1 MATVDTSTLAVRIKV
16 IGKRELDKLSRSFT
30 RLGDVARGYGNRIES
45 TLDASN
51 GKWKKHFDFVDKMVK
66 GMGSALVSFVGK
78 SAKFAALQVGAL
90 GAAMIG
96 VHAAFVLGNAS
107 MKVFRGI
114 AQLSAGAVAGLTIA
128 LSAAAAAMREQ
139 QAAMF
144 AYRGVGKSAFGS
156 GLNQVRVE
164 LRGLM
169 TDTDL
174 AAVGAENLTA
184 AFSAISKKGVY
195 TQGTQRL
202 FKGLM
207 DFASAGQDIK
217 TGSKAASELVATLI
231 DPKANF
237 SQISEAAK
245 ALGPQMVQALEEAK
259 KKGIDTAEELKSAI
273 LDGSL
278 AIMGGVQGQFNAF
291 NSTFINKLKAAF
303 ASMKEMATDFGQ
315 PFLEPLKFELAEVQ
329 AIMRSTIMRI
339 SGDVSSFA
347 QNNFIG
353 NISVVVD
360 KLSKFLT
367 DLIHE
372 YLPKVDG
379 MFSRMGEWWSNFK
392 NGWNT
397 ILDTLRPL
405 IDAARV
411 LERMLMEILRPV
423 GDMLGEG
430 FMQLRDL
437 IVDNDEQ
444 FQQFGRSIGHFV
456 VQFSE
461 FAGNLREIFVEAL
474 PFLTKIVDG
483 ATALFDIFTSLLGTL
498 RKFTGGLGDFG
509 PFALI
514 AGLMGAGRGM
524 KNTIGGVV
532 PKTGVMNVN
541 AGTVNVAG
549 MTPAGGY
556 MPGGMRSGAPI
567 PQGAQ
572 SYSNYMRSA
581 GAAGAAGTAGTAGA
595 AGAAGGA
602 AAVPLTGRGSLFAS
616 NYTQRV
622 QQGPGVIPP
631 GKIGQMRSTMRQ
643 ARDTRFNTAIFGNE
657 ALGKKGFNKSATGAI
672 GTSLALGAMSN
683 FAGEEAQGALA
694 LGSTIGMFNP
704 VAGLMVG
711 LGGTALTSTT
721 AGGGALSGAAAGAA
735 AGSMLGP
742 AGMAAGAVI
751 GGLVGGISGWIN
763 GDKKKKKEAREAG
776 KRAMS
781 TLIDSSVDGFAE
793 SVRNLGVGA
802 LTTRRI
808 SFQFDQLLKPIKQV
822 GEQANKLLSSGA
834 NDDSLR
840 AFMRAQRE
848 AGNQLFTGMSDAD
861 FEKALEKP
869 QEFFKTIPQQAFD
882 FEQAQVAIEQKY
894 SARLTEFTKI
904 TGKSEEEII
913 RLADAVGVNLFDA
926 TMETSEMVKKLASG
940 MISDFRGLQAAAAD
954 RISEISTIFTRP
966 AEMQEANNAF
976 QGIIRN
982 IFDQITA
989 GGLTKENLGMQMNQ
1003 AMQSLVQYYGGDVGK
1018 AENEFFR
1025 LFGKGGAAYSQDGGP
1040 LTGQESTIMGLI
1052 GPEMARAQNMS
1063 LGGQASDFQEY
1074 ITSQLLQ
1081 AGLQL
1086 GEGQADKIGG
1096 AIRSGEFTLQEQT
1109 GIINYL
1115 ATADLTQK
1123 ATQDVLDK
1131 MLTQRGGLE
1140 VAISTYQDS
1149 AETAALNLESASEGF
1164 KTAVDALLGALKD
1177 ADLIADDT
1185 RTRRAIGDTSSS
1197 LSKTLSSHSALSSS
1211 IPGKRVITSSYR
1223 NFALGSLNSDHL
1235 TGHALD
1241 LVGDNLISY
1250 RDAVNRGG
1258 GFAEFHGGLGDN
1270 RHLHVVP
1277 NTRGIGDTATQVAPM
1292 TSSNS
1297 SSDSVIVNNTFNIS
1311 GADAGKE
1318 DLVNTII
1325 SRINSSIRDARER
1338 R

>member
-66 GMGSALVSFVGK
+66 GMGMALTKFVGM
-78 SAKFAALQVGAL
+78 SAKIATVQVAAL
-90 GAAMIG
+90 GAAMMA
-96 VHAAFVLGNAS
+96 VHAAFVLGNGA
-107 MKVFRGI
+107 MKAFRGI

-169 TDTDL
+169 TDADL
-174 AAVGAENLTA
+174 AAVGAENLMG
-184 AFSAISKKGVY
+184 AFTAISQKGVY

-217 TGSKAASELVATLI
+217 TGSKAAGELVATLI

-245 ALGPQMVQALEEAK
+245 ALGPTMVQALEEAK
-259 KKGIDTAEELKSAI
+259 KKGIDTADELKAAI

-278 AIMGGVQGQFNAF
+278 AIMGGVEGQFNAF
-291 NSTFINKLKAAF
+291 NSTLINQFKKAF
-303 ASMKEMATDFGQ
+303 AFMKEVFADFGQ
-315 PFLEPLKFELAEVQ
+315 PFLEPLKFELAEVE
-329 AIMRSTIMRI
+329 AIMRSTFMRI
-339 SGDVSSFA
+339 TGDVSSFA

-353 NISVVVD
+353 NISVVVE
-360 KLSKFLT
+360 KLANFLVK
-367 DLIHE
+367 LIHD

-379 MFSRMGEWWSNFK
+379 MFSRMGEWWSNFQ
-392 NGWNT
+392 NGWNKV
-397 ILDTLRPL
+397 LDTLRPL

-411 LERMLMEILRPV
+411 LENMLMEVLRPV
-423 GDMLGEG
+423 GDMLGDG
-430 FMQLRDL
+430 FMHLRDL
-437 IVDNDEQ
+437 IVENDQE
-444 FQQFGRSIGHFV
+444 FQQFGRSIGRFV
-456 VQFSE
+456 VEFSE
-461 FAGNLREIFVEAL
+461 FARSLREIFIDAL
-474 PFLTKIVDG
+474 PFLTKVVDG

-498 RKFTGGLGDFG
+498 KKFTGGLGDFG

-549 MTPAGGY
+549 MTPGGGY

-567 PQGAQ
+567 PPAAQ

-581 GAAGAAGTAGTAGA
+581 GAAGASGAAGA

-602 AAVPLTGRGSLFAS
+602 AAVPLTGPGSLFAS

-631 GKIGQMRSTMRQ
+631 GKLGQIRSVMRQ
-643 ARDTRFNTAIFGNE
+643 ARDTRFNAALFGNE
-657 ALGKKGFNKSATGAI
+657 ALGKKGFNKSAGGAI
-672 GTSLALGAMSN
+672 GTSLALGALSN
-683 FAGEEAQGALA
+683 FAGKEAQGALA
-694 LGSTIGMFNP
+694 LGSTVGMFNP
-704 VAGLMVG
+704 MAGLAVG

-721 AGGGALSGAAAGAA
+721 AAGGAVSGAAAGVA
-735 AGSMLGP
+735 AGAMLGP
-742 AGMAAGAVI
+742 AGMAAGAVL
-751 GGLVGGISGWIN
+751 GGLMGGISGFIN

-781 TLIDSSVDGFAE
+781 SLIDGSLEGFSD
-793 SVRNLGVGA
+793 SVRSLGVGA

-808 SFQFDQLLKPIKQV
+808 GFQFDQMLKPIMDASK
-822 GEQANKLLSSGA
+822 QANDLLSAGA

-840 AFMRAQRE
+840 AFMKAQRE
-848 AGNQLFTGMSDAD
+848 AGNLLFTGMSDAD
-861 FEKALEKP
+861 FENALKKP

-913 RLADAVGVNLFDA
+913 RLADAVGVDLFDA
-926 TMETSEMVKKLASG
+926 TMETSEMVKKLAAG
-940 MISDFRGLQAAAAD
+940 MINDFRGLQAASAERLGA
-954 RISEISTIFTRP
+954 ISGIFARP
-966 AEMQEANNAF
+966 AEMTEASTAIQEVA
-976 QGIIRN
+976 RN
-982 IFDQITA
+982 LFDQISA
-989 GGLTKENLGMQMNQ
+989 GGLTKENAGLQMNQ
-1003 AMQSLVQYYGGDVGK
+1003 AMQALVQYYGGDTGK
-1018 AENEFFR
+1018 AEDEFFR
-1025 LFGKGGAAYSQDGGP
+1025 LFGRGGAAYAQGGGP
-1040 LTGQESTIMGLI
+1040 LTGQEDAIMRLL
-1052 GPEMARAQNMS
+1052 GPEMAQAQNLS
-1063 LGGQASDFQEY
+1063 LGGRASDFQEF
-1074 ITSQLLQ
+1074 ITSKLLG
-1081 AGLQL
+1081 AGLEL

-1123 ATQDVLDK
+1123 ETQDVLDK

-1140 VAISTYQDS
+1140 IAIGTFQDS
-1149 AETAALNLESASEGF
+1149 AETAALDLEGAAEGF
-1164 KTAVDALLGALKD
+1164 KAAVDALIGALGE
-1177 ADLIADDT
+1177 ADLLDGDT
-1185 RTRRAIGDTSSS
+1185 RTRRALGDTSSA

-1211 IPGKRVITSSYR
+1211 MPGKRVITSSYR

-1235 TGHALD
+1235 TGNALD
-1241 LVGDNLISY
+1241 LVGDNLVSY
-1250 RDAVNRGG
+1250 RDAVNKSG

-1292 TSSNS
+1292 SSNS
-1297 SSDSVIVNNTFNIS
+1297 SSSDSVVVNNTFNIS

-1318 DLVNTII
+1318 ELVNTII
-1325 SRINSSIRDARER
+1325 ARINASVRDARER